1 MLQQHRNFTHV
12 LLIALSCI
20 WLFSC
25 QQGTGGKSSPAGN
38 SVDWNDSCYKLHQKA
53 MGFYNNDQLDS
64 LEHYVPQYLE
74 TCRQH
79 GERNRYYQIWS
90 ILAQTYIWS
99 NQFEKATAEATRMQE
114 EAKRNN
120 EKFGMFLAYRIL
132 GVGYAHA
139 DKHEEAAQHLR
150 KSIDYIPKDLLSKT
164 CCQPNCNITI
174 VTCVWNWNA

>member
-1 MLQQHRNFTHV
+1 
-12 LLIALSCI
+12 
-20 WLFSC
+20 
-25 QQGTGGKSSPAGN
+25 
-38 SVDWNDSCYKLHQKA
+38 

-120 EKFGMFLAYRIL
+120 ENSNVSGLQDFRCGLCPCR
-132 GVGYAHA
+132 
-139 DKHEEAAQHLR
+139 
-150 KSIDYIPKDLLSKT
+150 
-164 CCQPNCNITI
+164 
-174 VTCVWNWNA
+174 